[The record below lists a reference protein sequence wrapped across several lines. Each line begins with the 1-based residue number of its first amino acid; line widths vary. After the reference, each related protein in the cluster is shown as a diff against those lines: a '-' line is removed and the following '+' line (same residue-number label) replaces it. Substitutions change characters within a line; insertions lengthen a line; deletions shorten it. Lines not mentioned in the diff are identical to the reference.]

1 MKISNLNIGLR
12 LGLAFAVVVALL
24 IGTAGVGIANL
35 AASNDKMN
43 HIVNDRYSLIA
54 LSNQIKNNGYKGNA
68 LLSNILL
75 ASTLESS
82 KKYMDEYVAVR
93 NANATAYA
101 QLEKLIQTP
110 EAKVIYQQQITARS
124 AYGVAVRKFFEV
136 INAGNLQQ
144 ARELYQGDVAKLQV
158 EYNVWVDKMVDHMVD
173 QMNKDTAQAASD
185 AANAQLEMIVLSIA
199 AAAIAIVTGFL
210 ITRTITYPIQRAVTL
225 AEAVA
230 QGDLTHELASDSK
243 DEIGR
248 LLRAL
253 QIMIENLHRIVARV
267 RVGTDTIDTASK
279 EVARG
284 NMDLS
289 SRTEQQ
295 ASSLEETASAMEQLT
310 AAVKQNAENA
320 QQANT
325 LARSASAIATQG
337 GVAVEQVVSTMNSIN
352 SSSQKIV
359 EIISVIDGIAF
370 QTNILALNAAVEAA
384 RAGEH
389 GRGFAVVASEVRSL
403 AQRSAVAAK
412 EIKSLIDD
420 SVMQVGSGSQIVVQ
434 AGQTINEVVTSI
446 KHVTDIVGDI
456 SASSHEQSRDIEQIN
471 LAITEMDQVTQQN
484 AALVEQSAAAAQ
496 TMQSQASR
504 LTDVM
509 AAFKLNS
516 GHVPVALNDDGPGSY
531 VGHQLLRDV
540 NPDLSLPAETRVPQL
555 S

>member
-12 LGLAFAVVVALL
+12 LGLAFTVVVALL
-24 IGTAGVGIANL
+24 IGTASVGIANL
-35 AASNDKMN
+35 AASNDKMT

-75 ASTLESS
+75 ASTPESS
-82 KKYMDEYVAVR
+82 KNYMDQYAAVR
-93 NANATAYA
+93 SANAAAYA
-101 QLEKLIQTP
+101 KLEKLIQTP
-110 EAKVIYQQQITARS
+110 EGKEIYDQQITARS
-124 AYGVAVRKFFEV
+124 TYGVAVRKFFEQMS
-136 INAGNLQQ
+136 AGNQQQ
-144 ARELYQGDVAKLQV
+144 ARELYQGDVATLQTA
-158 EYNVWVDKMVDHMVD
+158 YNVWVDKMVDHMSE
-173 QMNKDTAQAASD
+173 QMNNDIAQAASD
-185 AANAQLEMIVLSIA
+185 AAQAKLEMIVLSAIA
-199 AAAIAIVTGFL
+199 ALIAIVTGWL
-210 ITRTITYPIQRAVTL
+210 ITRTITHPIQRAVTL

-230 QGDLTHELASDSK
+230 QGDLTHELVSDSK

-253 QIMIENLHRIVARV
+253 QIMIENLHRTVARV

-284 NMDLS
+284 NLDLS

-320 QQANT
+320 KQANN
-325 LARSASAIATQG
+325 LARSASDIATQG
-337 GVAVEQVVSTMNSIN
+337 GVAVEQVVTTMNSIN

-420 SVMQVGSGSQIVVQ
+420 SVTQVGTGSQIVVQ

-446 KHVTDIVGDI
+446 KHVTDIVSDI
-456 SASSHEQSRDIEQIN
+456 SASSNEQSRGIEQIN

-496 TMQSQASR
+496 AMQDQASR
-504 LTDVM
+504 LTDLV
-509 AAFKLNS
+509 AVFKLNRAQ
-516 GHVPVALNDDGPGSY
+516 VPVALNDGSPGSY
-531 VGHQLLRDV
+531 VGHQVLRDV
-540 NPDLSLPAETRVPQL
+540 NPDLSLSSDARIAQL
-555 S
+555 H